1 VVLNKLL
8 IALDDTEPAQYA
20 IDIGLIIAKM
30 DQCPVVFALILDRGI
45 LEENAGLSSMCELAE
60 RMAADIIAR
69 ALQRAEAAGVPASA
83 MVMYNDAA
91 QGIIE
96 LSATLDAGMIAVGT
110 TAASGIARALTRN
123 VAETVLRRTKTP
135 LCVIRRPPI
144 GHVCHRILVPIA
156 DDELA
161 EVVCRY
167 AVDLARGF
175 NSTLLFLTIA
185 DRAPSKNGNGVLE
198 RAKQFAADSGVQA
211 EGVGLDRCRN
221 ICDKILEQAGAHDCD
236 VIVMASHARDGFMR
250 LVKGSVT
257 EAVIRASRMPVIVVR

>member
-1 VVLNKLL
+1 MLNKLL
-8 IALDDTEPAQYA
+8 IAIDDTEPAQYA
-20 IDIGLIIAKM
+20 IDIGLIIAKI
-30 DQCPVVFALILDRGI
+30 DRSPVVFALILDRAI
-45 LEENAGLSSMCELAE
+45 LEANAGLNSMCELAE
-60 RMAADIIAR
+60 RMAGDIIAS

-91 QGIIE
+91 QGIVE
-96 LSATLDAGMIAVGT
+96 LAATLDAGMIALGT
-110 TAASGIARALTRN
+110 TGASGIARALTRN

-144 GHVCHRILVPIA
+144 GRVCHRILVPVA

-161 EVVCRY
+161 EVACRY
-167 AVDLARGF
+167 AVNLAQAF
-175 NSTLLFLTIA
+175 NSTLLFFSIGDGL
-185 DRAPSKNGNGVLE
+185 PSRSGNGVLE
-198 RAKQFAADSGVQA
+198 RAKQFAAGNGVQA
-211 EGVGLDRCRN
+211 EGVGIDRCHN
-221 ICDKILEQAGAHDCD
+221 ICDKILEQAGAQDCD